1 MSEEMTPR
9 RRRVRQVVPQEM
21 LEEETPAAKL
31 PEETAPQSA
40 PAQEEAPRRIVIAH
54 EDDEPDWMVSAG
66 KVTGAAQRRTG
77 YAAAG
82 EEAKAAPAAE
92 ANGAKE
98 SEIAAINRLKKG
110 AAAAAPVADTV
121 KTTHTVKTAKTA
133 RPVRAKKPA
142 AKAVAARKAAAST
155 SDVQRTAKAP
165 APKKKLTKKARARR
179 AKKIRKMVIAALV
192 LAIVIGLIVGGSISL
207 GRLVDIKKTLDRGD
221 GVFYPNIFVNNIP
234 LEGRTLDEAAAVVT
248 QQVNS
253 LISSWR
259 ITLRAQDGR
268 TWDITGQDLKMSY
281 DVADQLDQLWA
292 IGHTGPSAQRYE
304 QVKALEEGPVMRY
317 TTLTYDMSAINQIL
331 TQIKGEV
338 DRAPVSAT
346 KVYDETRWPPYSYT
360 DDVPGQELDITGLS
374 ERIMGMVDTLESGVV
389 DLSPTPV
396 EAPITRAYLESQIVQ
411 LATYETSISKAGDY
425 AEARAENIRIG
436 TEKFDKLIIRSG
448 EQVSFNKVTGLRSLA
463 NGFVTALELAYGEY
477 VEGVGG
483 GICQVS
489 STLYNAVVGAGLEV
503 KQRTQ
508 HSLPSSYVEKGL
520 DATVQDNRLDF
531 VFKNSTSSDI
541 FIDGEFYKGKNSYY
555 RCRFTIWGR
564 PDPSGNSY
572 KLVSE
577 VKETIPIPEMVYRKD
592 KDMKYVVYDDE
603 EYQTSKGQ
611 EGYIVD
617 VYRVTVDKN
626 GNEVSREKAYTDT
639 YKAVAPVTYVG
650 ITPRPTPEPE
660 PTPEFS
666 ID

>member
-21 LEEETPAAKL
+21 LEEEAPVMERTAEEAQQPAPAA
-31 PEETAPQSA
+31 
-40 PAQEEAPRRIVIAH
+40 EEAPRRIVIAG
-54 EDDEPDWMVSAG
+54 EDSEPDWMVSAG
-66 KVTGAAQRRTG
+66 QVSGAASRRNG
-77 YAAAG
+77 HAAAG
-82 EEAKAAPAAE
+82 DGAKEAPAA
-92 ANGAKE
+92 AQHPAQE
-98 SEIAAINRLKKG
+98 SEVAAINRLKKG
-110 AAAAAPVADTV
+110 TAAAAAPRAAEEA
-121 KTTHTVKTAKTA
+121 KAVKTA
-133 RPVRAKKPA
+133 REKKPVKA
-142 AKAVAARKAAAST
+142 AGSVVKKKAAA
-155 SDVQRTAKAP
+155 VANREQRVKKAP
-165 APKKKLTKKARARR
+165 APKRKLSKKARARR
-179 AKKIRKMVIAALV
+179 ARKIRRASLIAFIAALAV
-192 LAIVIGLIVGGSISL
+192 ALAVWGFVSL

-234 LEGRTLDEAAAVVT
+234 LEGRTLDEAASIVT

-304 QVKALEEGPVMRY
+304 QVRQLEEGPVMRY
-317 TTLTYDMSAINQIL
+317 TSLTYDMSSVNQIL
-331 TQIKGEV
+331 TQSKGAVE
-338 DRAPVSAT
+338 RAPVSAT
-346 KVYDETRWPPYSYT
+346 KVYDESLRPPYTYT

-374 ERIMGMVDTLESGVV
+374 EHIMGMVDTLQSGVV
-389 DLSPTPV
+389 DLTPTRV
-396 EAPITRAYLESQIVQ
+396 DAPITRAYLESQIVE
-411 LATYETSISKAGDY
+411 LATYETSIAKAGDY
-425 AEARAENIRIG
+425 AETRAENVRVG

-448 EQVSFNKVTGLRSLA
+448 EQVSFNKVTGLRSTA
-463 NGFVTALELAYGEY
+463 NGFGVALELAYGEY

-489 STLYNAVVGAGLEV
+489 STLYNAVVAAGLEV

-508 HSLPSSYVEKGL
+508 HSLPSSYVDMGL
-520 DATVQDNRLDF
+520 DATVQDNRIDF
-531 VFKNSTSSDI
+531 VFKNSTSADI
-541 FIDGEFYKGKNSYY
+541 FIDGEYYKGKNGYY
-555 RCRFTIWGR
+555 RCKFTIWGR
-564 PDPSGNSY
+564 PDPNGYTY
-572 KLVSE
+572 KLTSE
-577 VKETIPIPEMVYRKD
+577 VKESIPIPEMVYKKD

-603 EYQTSKGQ
+603 QHQTSKGQ

-617 VYRVTVDKN
+617 VYRVTLDRN
-626 GNEVSREKAYTDT
+626 GNEVARDKVYTDT

-650 ITPRPTPEPE
+650 VMPRPTPV
-660 PTPEFS
+660 PTETPGAW

>member
-82 EEAKAAPAAE
+82 EEAKAVPAAE
-92 ANGAKE
+92 ANDAKE

-133 RPVRAKKPA
+133 RPVRAKKTA

-248 QQVNS
+248 QQVNN

-346 KVYDETRWPPYSYT
+346 KVYDETKWPPYS
-360 DDVPGQELDITGLS
+360 
-374 ERIMGMVDTLESGVV
+374 
-389 DLSPTPV
+389 
-396 EAPITRAYLESQIVQ
+396 
-411 LATYETSISKAGDY
+411 
-425 AEARAENIRIG
+425 
-436 TEKFDKLIIRSG
+436 
-448 EQVSFNKVTGLRSLA
+448 
-463 NGFVTALELAYGEY
+463 
-477 VEGVGG
+477 
-483 GICQVS
+483 
-489 STLYNAVVGAGLEV
+489 
-503 KQRTQ
+503 
-508 HSLPSSYVEKGL
+508 
-520 DATVQDNRLDF
+520 
-531 VFKNSTSSDI
+531 
-541 FIDGEFYKGKNSYY
+541 
-555 RCRFTIWGR
+555 
-564 PDPSGNSY
+564 
-572 KLVSE
+572 
-577 VKETIPIPEMVYRKD
+577 
-592 KDMKYVVYDDE
+592 
-603 EYQTSKGQ
+603 
-611 EGYIVD
+611 
-617 VYRVTVDKN
+617 
-626 GNEVSREKAYTDT
+626 
-639 YKAVAPVTYVG
+639 
-650 ITPRPTPEPE
+650 
-660 PTPEFS
+660 
-666 ID
+666 